1 MNFEIYETAHHA
13 FDKSF
18 RFLADQHT
26 GDMHLNLKLPGKFI
40 RLLQND
46 VAKDPKSN
54 IRMDLLELVGPDG
67 DSITEET
74 VINLEHQS
82 TKLDSEKL
90 EQISKYKDYSKC
102 KFKNPILS
110 AVATPFSPEEQKQEY
125 KSTESD
131 ITKPKILCMDYKELQ
146 KRLNTLKRKINNNE
160 KIENHTLLDFGIIA
174 IFIRENK
181 YPVLKELCELFKK
194 AKNIPKELERDLVLV
209 LESMIKT
216 QLKNNNE
223 QIRELLNM
231 IGKDIETAKRGMR
244 IYYEEEFAQIDAEHK
259 KELTLKDVENKKII
273 AEKNLQLE
281 KKDLE
286 IEEKDLEIEEKNL
299 KIEEK
304 DLKIEEKDQTISK
317 QEKEI
322 KRLKEKLKE
331 NGIN

>member
-26 GDMHLNLKLPGKFI
+26 GDMHLNLGLPGKFL

-67 DSITEET
+67 DTITEET

-82 TKLDSEKL
+82 TKLDREKL

-110 AVATPFSPEEQKQEY
+110 AVATPFRPEEQKQEY

-131 ITKPKILCMDYKELQ
+131 ITKPKILCMDYNELQ

-160 KIENHTLLDFGIIA
+160 KIENHILLDFGIIA
-174 IFIRENK
+174 IFLRENK
-181 YPVLKELCELFKK
+181 YPVLKELCQLFKK
-194 AKNIPKELERDLVLV
+194 ADEIPKELERDLALV
-209 LESMIKT
+209 LESMIKIH
-216 QLKNNNE
+216 LKNNNE
-223 QIRELLNM
+223 QIKELLNM

-259 KELTLKDVENKKII
+259 KELTLKDVENRKII

-286 IEEKDLEIEEKNL
+286 IEEKDLEIEEK
-299 KIEEK
+299 
-304 DLKIEEKDQTISK
+304 DLEIEEKDQTISK